1 MIKNILLTTFVFIS
15 LHHLIPA
22 QAQEDPERETQN
34 TLNFRKEQLL
44 ADSNKCTDK
53 NNTVTCVLTSGCCWV
68 EADVVLIGTIKG
80 CISPGTS
87 RDDSDFCHSL
97 KLDHVPGYTKVS
109 FC

>member
-22 QAQEDPERETQN
+22 QEQEDPESLK

-44 ADSNKCTDK
+44 ADSSKCTDK

-87 RDDSDFCHSL
+87 RDDSDFCDNL
-97 KLDHVPGYTKVS
+97 KNDDIPGYTKVS